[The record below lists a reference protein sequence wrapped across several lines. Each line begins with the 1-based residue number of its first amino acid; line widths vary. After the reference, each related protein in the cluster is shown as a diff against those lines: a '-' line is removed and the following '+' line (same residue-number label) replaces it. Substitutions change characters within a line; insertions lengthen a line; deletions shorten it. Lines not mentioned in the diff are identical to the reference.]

1 MKKEGFSRRQK
12 KIIGSVL
19 ILFYCAATVL
29 LCIFVGR
36 PLLEFASEPEQFRSW
51 VDIHGVLGRIAYI
64 GMVILQIVIAAIP
77 GEPLEIG
84 GGYAFGMLEGTV
96 LCILGGVIGSILV
109 FAFVRYFGMKV
120 VELFFSREKI
130 QSMRFLR
137 NSEKRDVL
145 FFFLFLIPGTPKDFL
160 CYFAGLT
167 DMKWCVWLFI
177 CSVGRIPS
185 VITSTVGGDALG
197 TQNYMFAAIVFAATI
212 FASLLGVLLYRL
224 ICRNGSAKRKAC
236 GRRETMCMTKMKHF
250 IRNCEK
256 EPL

>member
-1 MKKEGFSRRQK
+1 MKKEGFSKGQK
-12 KIIGSVL
+12 KIIGSLL
-19 ILFYCAATVL
+19 ILFYCIGTVL

-36 PLLEFASEPEQFRSW
+36 PLLEFASDPEQFRNW
-51 VDIHGVLGRIAYI
+51 VDIHGVWGRIAYM

-84 GGYAFGMLEGTV
+84 GGYAFGMLEGTA

-109 FAFVRYFGMKV
+109 FSFVRYFGIKV
-120 VELFFSREKI
+120 VELFFPREKI

-137 NSEKRDVL
+137 NSGKRDAI

-167 DMKWCVWLFI
+167 DMKWSTWLFI

-185 VITSTVGGDALG
+185 VITSTAGGDALG
-197 TQNYMFAAIVFAATI
+197 TQNYMFAVIVFAATT
-212 FASLLGVLLYRL
+212 FVSLLGVLLYRL
-224 ICRNGSAKRKAC
+224 ICQNGGVKRKAC
-236 GRRETMCMTKMKHF
+236 RRGGKQCA
-250 IRNCEK
+250 
-256 EPL
+256 